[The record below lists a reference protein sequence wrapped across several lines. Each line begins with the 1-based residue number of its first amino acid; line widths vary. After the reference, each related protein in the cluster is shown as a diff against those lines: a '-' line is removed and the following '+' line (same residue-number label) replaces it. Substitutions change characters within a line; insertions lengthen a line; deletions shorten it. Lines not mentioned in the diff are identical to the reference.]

1 MNVFKKIINF
11 IREAKQ
17 ELSKVA
23 WSTRQELIG
32 ATAVVIVVT
41 SILAVYI
48 GVLDMALSKFLSVM
62 FK

>member
-1 MNVFKKIINF
+1 MNVFKKIANF
-11 IREAKQ
+11 IRESKQ

-48 GVLDMALSKFLSVM
+48 GVIDMALSKFLRVM